1 MLIPGFRTSLVVA
14 LAGCVLLAACDNSS
28 ETEGAGVGNA
38 DAPAAPKQPPKA
50 KLADQMVAAVSQ
62 GKSATAVGV
71 HFTLGSAPTV
81 NQDLPVEIAIVPH
94 DKFVSLRMNLEG
106 QEGINVVSGDAFGP
120 KGEVEPEKA
129 FSHQAV
135 LRPTAEGVFTIGA
148 IVETDG
154 SEGVV
159 SRVYSIPVIVAP
171 QAAPAAGDAAPVTTP
186 PAQQAPA
193 ANPVSN

>member
-1 MLIPGFRTSLVVA
+1 MLIPGFRASLVVA
-14 LAGCVLLAACDNSS
+14 LASCVLLAACDNAS
-28 ETEGAGVGNA
+28 ETEGASAN
-38 DAPAAPKQPPKA
+38 DPNAPAAPKLPPKA

-71 HFTLGSAPTV
+71 HFTLGSSPTV

-94 DKFVSLRMNLEG
+94 EKFVSLRLNLEG
-106 QEGINVVSGDAFGP
+106 QEGLHVVSGDAFGP

-129 FSHQAV
+129 LTHQAV
-135 LRPTAEGVFTIGA
+135 FRPTADGVFTIGA
-148 IVETDG
+148 VVETDG

-171 QAAPAAGDAAPVTTP
+171 QAAPAASGAAPVTTP

-193 ANPVSN
+193 ANPAND